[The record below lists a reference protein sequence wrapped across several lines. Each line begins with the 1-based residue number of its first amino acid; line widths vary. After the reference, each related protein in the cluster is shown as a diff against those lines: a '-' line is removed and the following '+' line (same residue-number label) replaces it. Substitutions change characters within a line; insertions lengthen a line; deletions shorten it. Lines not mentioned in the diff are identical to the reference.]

1 MDMPGAQKTLAESK
15 YAEIIAGWPYPEYV
29 IKQRILTPEEDE
41 LVRTIIDVLKKK
53 NSIVY
58 VKFKHLEKE
67 YEELFKNTFRDEVLL
82 KIPPQAFS
90 KLPKEEEKK
99 QIVAILGE
107 YISKFPVKNIKW
119 VAEHIANEV
128 FGMGP
133 LEDILE
139 DDDLE
144 EIMVNGENLPIFV
157 YHRKIG
163 MCKTNIVLSREKIIE
178 TIKKV
183 ATWANRKIS
192 EKNPLLDA
200 HLPNGD
206 RFNATI
212 PPISVRGPTIT
223 IRKFKQTPFTL
234 VDIIRNGTLPS
245 EVAAFLWVAVEG
257 FEVAPRNILIAGG
270 AGAGK
275 TTTLNALL
283 DFIPLD
289 QRIITVEDTKELDLP
304 MHENWIPLITRP
316 PTQDTPAVTMNDL
329 LKNAL
334 RMRPDRIIVGEVRGA
349 EAETLFV
356 AMDVGHQGTM
366 GTLHANS
373 AREVLI
379 RLRSAPM
386 NVPEDL
392 LPLMNLIVVQHRI
405 RTPSGIVRRVMEVAE
420 VGRMDEQVLLS
431 DIFKWDPRAGKIVRT
446 DVPAHTIDE
455 LAEITGLTKKEINI
469 EIVRRERVIR
479 WAVNHVKN
487 RQELIKLISAYYS
500 DPEGVFNAI
509 S

>member
-1 MDMPGAQKTLAESK
+1 MVMGNESRTLEENVH
-15 YAEIIAGWPYPEYV
+15 AEILAGWPYPQYILKRKAWSPAEYEL
-29 IKQRILTPEEDE
+29 KQA
-41 LVRTIIDVLKKK
+41 IIDVLNKK

-58 VKFKHLEKE
+58 ISFKHLDPE
-67 YEELFKNTFRDEVLL
+67 YEQLFKEKFRDEVLL

-90 KLPKEEEKK
+90 KLPKEEERK
-99 QIVAILGE
+99 QIVGILGA
-107 YISKFPVKNIKW
+107 YLSNFPISDVKRM
-119 VAEHIANEV
+119 AEEIVNEV
-128 FGMGP
+128 FGLGEIEE
-133 LEDILE
+133 LLA
-139 DDDLE
+139 DDELE
-144 EIMVNGENLPIFV
+144 EIMVNGENRPIFV
-157 YHRKIG
+157 YHRKHG
-163 MCKTNIVLSREKIIE
+163 MCKTDIMLSREAIIRC
-178 TIKKV
+178 IKRV

-212 PPISVRGPTIT
+212 PPISLRGPTIT
-223 IRKFKQTPFTL
+223 IRKFKQVPFILT
-234 VDIIRNGTLPS
+234 DIINNGTLPVN
-245 EVAAFLWVAVEG
+245 VAAFLWVAVEG
-257 FEVAPRNILIAGG
+257 FGVAPRNILIAGG

-283 DFIPLD
+283 DFVPLD

-304 MHENWIPLITRP
+304 MHENWIPLVTRP
-316 PTQDTPAVTMNDL
+316 PTQDSSAVTMNDL

-334 RMRPDRIIVGEVRGA
+334 RMRPDRIIVGEVRGE

-392 LPLMNLIVVQHRI
+392 LPLMNLILVQHRI
-405 RTPSGIVRRVMEVAE
+405 RTPNGMVRRVMELAE
-420 VGRMDEQVLLS
+420 VARMDDKVLLS
-431 DIFKWDPRAGKIVRT
+431 DIFRWDPRQGKIVRT

-455 LAEITGLTKKEINI
+455 MSEITGVPKQKILEEIT
-469 EIVRRERVIR
+469 RREAVLR
-479 WAVNHVKN
+479 WACKHVKS
-487 RQELIKLISAYYS
+487 RQELIKLISAYYT
-500 DPEGVFNAI
+500 DPEGVYNAI